1 MRDLLRV
8 GCSFERAGLALLL
21 EKPVFD
27 TLTPIGSCRPDFLL
41 EARSRSTGET
51 REIIVEAMG
60 STDETYLAAKAVT
73 HPRMQQ
79 IAQVLCVSPDD
90 VEEARIAPL
99 VRKAFRSEEHTSELQ
114 SLMRNSY
121 AVFCLKKTS
130 TSLAD

>member
-1 MRDLLRV
+1 MIRRPPRSTRTDTLFPYPTLFR
-8 GCSFERAGLALLL
+8 SGLDLLL

-41 EARSRSTGET
+41 DARSRSTGET

-79 IAQVLCVSPDD
+79 NAPVLFASPDD
-90 VEEARIAPL
+90 VEEARTAPL
-99 VRKAFRSEEHTSELQ
+99 SRQ
-114 SLMRNSY
+114 
-121 AVFCLKKTS
+121 AVGW
-130 TSLAD
+130 

>member
-73 HPRMQQ
+73 QPRIDRKSVVKGKSVSVRVDLGGRRFIKKKNKKSKWNCPMQ
-79 IAQVLCVSPDD
+79 
-90 VEEARIAPL
+90 
-99 VRKAFRSEEHTSELQ
+99 T
-114 SLMRNSY
+114 
-121 AVFCLKKTS
+121 KK
-130 TSLAD
+130 